1 MPPPRGELQAAAA
14 AAVLQLHVVA
24 REQYT
29 GILKNIMPFSVLK
42 YLVVRQPARF
52 RKESQQPGWGADTAG
67 AEQPSRSGKVRKDTY
82 MVKRAKIIIG
92 SCRNVQPIMRCCRSL
107 QPLLPRHVE

>member
-29 GILKNIMPFSVLK
+29 GILKNMIPFSVLK

-52 RKESQQPGWGADTAG
+52 RKESQQPGGLQTRQ
-67 AEQPSRSGKVRKDTY
+67 EQSSLRD
-82 MVKRAKIIIG
+82 RA
-92 SCRNVQPIMRCCRSL
+92 R
-107 QPLLPRHVE
+107 

>member
-1 MPPPRGELQAAAA
+1 MPPPRGELQAAA

-29 GILKNIMPFSVLK
+29 GILKNMMPFSVFK

-52 RKESQQPGWGADTAG
+52 RKESQQLAG
-67 AEQPSRSGKVRKDTY
+67 VQTRQEQSSLRD
-82 MVKRAKIIIG
+82 RA
-92 SCRNVQPIMRCCRSL
+92 N
-107 QPLLPRHVE
+107 

>member
-52 RKESQQPGWGADTAG
+52 RKESQQPGVQTRQ
-67 AEQPSRSGKVRKDTY
+67 EQSSLRD
-82 MVKRAKIIIG
+82 RA
-92 SCRNVQPIMRCCRSL
+92 R
-107 QPLLPRHVE
+107 

>member
-29 GILKNIMPFSVLK
+29 WNT
-42 YLVVRQPARF
+42 
-52 RKESQQPGWGADTAG
+52 QQYDAIFGFEIFG
-67 AEQPSRSGKVRKDTY
+67 R
-82 MVKRAKIIIG
+82 
-92 SCRNVQPIMRCCRSL
+92 
-107 QPLLPRHVE
+107 